1 MPQPAHAGEMCST
14 TQQAVRSLA
23 ELREAGLGRARVAA
37 GLRDGSL
44 VRLRRGVYA
53 SDGACDAIRQAA
65 EHGGSLSCVS
75 AARHLGLWVC
85 GEPEEVHVW
94 LRGHGRA
101 YAHDDCACI
110 AHWDDGKT
118 TDAFGL
124 PSVPRVLRQI
134 LRCAGVEDFF
144 VALESARRQR
154 LISGHGL
161 AWLRSHTNAA
171 GRDAIAFSRSD
182 ADSGLESLLRW
193 RLRPLGLALRTQV
206 RLTSVGVVDFLIGER
221 LIVEVDGVA
230 NHDGDSQRHKD
241 LVRDANAAA
250 WGFVTLRFDC
260 AMVVHDWA
268 TVELAILGALDR
280 GLHLA

>member
-1 MPQPAHAGEMCST
+1 MCST
-14 TQQAVRSLA
+14 TQPAVRSLR
-23 ELREAGLGRARVAA
+23 ELRGAGLGRGAVTA

-53 SDGACDAIRQAA
+53 SDGACDAIRRAA
-65 EHGGSLSCVS
+65 EHGGSLACVS

-85 GEPEEVHVW
+85 GQEEEEEQVHVW
-94 LRGHGRA
+94 LRAHGRA

-110 AHWDDGKT
+110 GHWDAAGAKNVF
-118 TDAFGL
+118 AI

-134 LRCAGVEDFF
+134 LLCRGVEDFF

-154 LISGHGL
+154 RISRRGL
-161 AWLRSHTNAA
+161 TWLRAHTNDA

-193 RLRPLGLALRTQV
+193 RLRPYGLAIRTQV
-206 RLTSVGVVDFLIGER
+206 RLPSVGVVDFLIGER
-221 LIVEVDGVA
+221 LIIEVDGVV
-230 NHDGDSQRHKD
+230 NHDGESHRHKD

-250 WGFVTLRFDC
+250 WGFVTLRFDY
-260 AMVVHDWA
+260 AMVVHDWE
-268 TVELAILGALDR
+268 TVELAILGAIDR
-280 GLHLA
+280 GLDRA

>member
-1 MPQPAHAGEMCST
+1 MCST
-14 TQQAVRSLA
+14 THQAVRTTA
-23 ELREAGLGRARVAA
+23 ELREAGLGRAAVAA
-37 GLRDGSL
+37 GLGDGSL

-53 SDGACDAIRQAA
+53 SDGSCDAIRRAA
-65 EHGGSLSCVS
+65 EHGGSLACVS

-85 GEPEEVHVW
+85 GEADELHVW
-94 LRGHGRA
+94 LRAHGRA
-101 YAHDDCACI
+101 YTHDDCACVG
-110 AHWDDGKT
+110 HWDAAGAK
-118 TDAFGL
+118 DAFGI
-124 PSVPRVLRQI
+124 PSVPQVLRQI
-134 LRCAGVEDFF
+134 LLCLGVEDFF

-154 LISGHGL
+154 LISQRGL

-193 RLRPLGLALRTQV
+193 RLRPHGLPLRTQV

-221 LIVEVDGVA
+221 LIVEVDGVV
-230 NHDGDSQRHKD
+230 NHHDQPHRHKD

-250 WGFVTLRFDC
+250 WGFATLRFDY
-260 AMVVHDWA
+260 AMVVHDWE

>member
-1 MPQPAHAGEMCST
+1 MCST

-23 ELREAGLGRARVAA
+23 ELREAGLGRAAVAA
-37 GLRDGSL
+37 GLGDGSL

-53 SDGACDAIRQAA
+53 SDGSCDEIRRAA
-65 EHGGSLSCVS
+65 QHGGSLACVS
-75 AARHLGLWVC
+75 AARHLGLWVR
-85 GEPEEVHVW
+85 GEAEELHVS
-94 LRGHGRA
+94 LRAHGRA
-101 YAHDDCACI
+101 YAHDDCVCVR
-110 AHWDDGKT
+110 HWDAAAAKN
-118 TDAFGL
+118 AFGI
-124 PSVPRVLRQI
+124 PSLPRVLRQI
-134 LRCAGVEDFF
+134 LLCRGAEDFF

-154 LISGHGL
+154 LISQPGL

-193 RLRPLGLALRTQV
+193 RLRPYGLALRTQV

-250 WGFVTLRFDC
+250 WGFVTLRFDY

-280 GLHLA
+280 RLHLA

>member
-1 MPQPAHAGEMCST
+1 MCST

-23 ELREAGLGRARVAA
+23 ELREAGIGRAAVAA

-53 SDGACDAIRQAA
+53 SDGSCDEIRRAA
-65 EHGGSLSCVS
+65 EHGGSLGCVS

-85 GEPEEVHVW
+85 GEADELHVW
-94 LRGHGRA
+94 LRAHGRA
-101 YAHDDCACI
+101 YAHDGCACVG
-110 AHWDDGKT
+110 HWDAAEAK
-118 TDAFGL
+118 DAFGI

-134 LRCAGVEDFF
+134 LLCRGAEDFF

-154 LISGHGL
+154 LISQRGL
-161 AWLRSHTNAA
+161 TWLRSHTNAA
-171 GRDAIAFSRSD
+171 GRDAIVFSRSD

-193 RLRPLGLALRTQV
+193 RLRPYGLALRTQV

-250 WGFVTLRFDC
+250 WGFVTLRFDY

-280 GLHLA
+280 RLHLA